1 MARKKI
7 YLIIESILCALTAS
21 LLMAAAVRM
30 YLEGAAVQASG
41 DLFYYIFTREKAGAA
56 LASLLPLIAGAFA
69 FTAAGWIL
77 GIRDESADKPVSL
90 KGFDA
95 GTSLKKAVP
104 LNTGRRTFILRLAVL
119 IIAVVMI
126 ILGLRNGGLD
136 DVFAKGASICTECVG
151 LG

>member
-56 LASLLPLIAGAFA
+56 LASLLPLIAGALA
-69 FTAAGWIL
+69 FT
-77 GIRDESADKPVSL
+77 V
-90 KGFDA
+90 
-95 GTSLKKAVP
+95 
-104 LNTGRRTFILRLAVL
+104 
-119 IIAVVMI
+119 
-126 ILGLRNGGLD
+126 
-136 DVFAKGASICTECVG
+136 
-151 LG
+151 